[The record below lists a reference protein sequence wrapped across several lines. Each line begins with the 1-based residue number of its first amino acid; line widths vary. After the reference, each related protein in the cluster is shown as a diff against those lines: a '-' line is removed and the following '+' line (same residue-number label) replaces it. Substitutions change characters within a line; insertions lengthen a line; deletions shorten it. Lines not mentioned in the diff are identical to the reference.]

1 MKFNVDVKAQNDPA
15 RLFKLMHNII
25 SSHDN
30 WEKELAPRIVLG
42 LWHPT
47 FIPHARNVLPY
58 LRRSYIGDDLTIARK
73 YFWSNVDVFSMRFA
87 VLATASGEK

>member
-15 RLFKLMHNII
+15 RLFHLMHKII
-25 SSHDN
+25 SSHEN
-30 WEKELAPRIVLG
+30 WEKELAPRILLG

-47 FIPHARNVLPY
+47 FIPHAQGVLPY

-73 YFWSNVDVFSMRFA
+73 YFWSNVDTFSMTFA